1 MQIDAPMEK
10 YLTLLPALCSVF
22 VLFSCNR
29 EDIAEAAPDLQS
41 AVDGQNVIYVKAGT
55 YRTGTIYVPADKTL
69 VFDPEAVLIPV
80 PSKIK
85 ARNLFVVEGD
95 NVEFRGLRYDFA
107 WNGADIN
114 TTPVLNL
121 IYAKGVKNLTVSGA
135 EVVNSDPRKLIPM
148 SLRDRSGRFYAVDG
162 TLNITYKGYWN
173 SQCLLYAE
181 NCRDIVL
188 ENSYGSRLHGMIE
201 AYNCY
206 NVVSRGNR
214 METGTFMTHVGEGAE
229 YIRHHD
235 NWSRDVKYQI
245 SWYGGFPDPSRK
257 DFLEP
262 GTADE
267 ADRETKPGDPG
278 YDPNTAGVYDV
289 LVQNNYAEYGNTLA
303 WGNKGRQVVIDGNI
317 ARWISDY
324 AYGTEGGEN
333 VTFSN
338 NVSVNC
344 TAGGVVS
351 MYWGEKILVTGNEF
365 IVRDEP
371 FDAEM
376 SWWDDVS
383 EYYGPFVKF
392 HHGPSNP
399 EDEYGVGSAMI
410 SGNLMIN
417 EFVNEVKDVAIQE
430 GRDVTVSGNKII
442 NGRVN
447 KIGKGDVVVIGNEFR
462 SRAVPELTCITVSKG
477 AESAVVKDNVL
488 VREDGYSIGGY
499 REPAVVLAAQSS
511 FDALVSGNY
520 VTGWRTS
527 LSADFTTNG
536 QASIIVRDNVVD
548 GQLNVPTVP
557 EDELEQ
563 KNEIINK

>member
-1 MQIDAPMEK
+1 MKKVVIIS
-10 YLTLLPALCSVF
+10 LFLGLGLFC
-22 VLFSCNR
+22 FSCAKEETGFRTDEIQTIVNG
-29 EDIAEAAPDLQS
+29 E
-41 AVDGQNVIYVKAGT
+41 NVVYIKAGT
-55 YRTGTIYVPADKTL
+55 YYTGTVYVPANKTL
-69 VFDPEAVLIPV
+69 IFDPEAEIV
-80 PSKIK
+80 PEPSGIVDK
-85 ARNLFVVEGD
+85 NLFVIQGD
-95 NVEFRGLRYDFA
+95 NVKIVGLHYDFA
-107 WNGADIN
+107 WNGADIKN
-114 TTPVLNL
+114 TPVLNL
-121 IYAKGVKNLTVSGA
+121 IYAEGVRDLVVSDVN
-135 EVVNSDPRKLIPM
+135 VVNSDERKLLPVNM
-148 SLRDRSGRFYAVDG
+148 RDRSGRFYAIDG
-162 TLNITYKGYWN
+162 TVNITYQGYWN
-173 SQCLLYAE
+173 SQCILYAE
-181 NCRDIVL
+181 NCRDLVL
-188 ENSYGSRLHGMIE
+188 EDSYGSRLHGMIE

-206 NVVSRGNR
+206 NIVSRGNR

-229 YIRHHD
+229 YVRHYD

-267 ADRETKPGDPG
+267 ADRETKPGDIG

-338 NVSVNC
+338 NISVNC

-351 MYWGEKILVTGNEF
+351 MYWGEKILIAGNEF

-371 FDAEM
+371 FDREM

-383 EYYGPFVKF
+383 KYYGPFVKL

-417 EFVNEVKDVAIQE
+417 EFVNEVKDVAIHE
-430 GRDVTVSGNKII
+430 GRDVNISGNKII
-442 NGRVN
+442 NGRIN
-447 KIGKGDVVVIGNEFR
+447 KVGNGKVVISGNEFR

-488 VREDGYSIGGY
+488 VRENGYSIGGY
-499 REPAVVLAAQSS
+499 REPAVVLAAQNS

-536 QASIIVRDNVVD
+536 QASIIVRDNVTD
-548 GQLNVPTVP
+548 GLLSVPTVT
-557 EDELEQ
+557 EEELKQ
-563 KNEIINK
+563 KNEIINR